1 MTTKKA
7 IPFRYH
13 LDLEEN
19 ITELAGIA
27 SYNETKNEGITL
39 AIKLAIS
46 VVRKI
51 RSMKKIKNLSD
62 LRSYIQDTYGINLWE
77 LR

>member
-13 LDLEEN
+13 EELEAN
-19 ITELAGIA
+19 IVELADIA
-27 SYNETKNEGITL
+27 SYNKTKNEGITL
-39 AIKLAIS
+39 AVKLSIALIG
-46 VVRKI
+46 KI
-51 RSMKKIKNLSD
+51 MKMKKIKDRSD